1 MKVIKIDGTIETNKN
16 HEDWLNNFIDWLES
30 RGEYF
35 GGGTE
40 LYSEKESVK
49 C

>member
-1 MKVIKIDGTIETNKN
+1 MIVIKIDGTIETDKS
-16 HEDWLNNFIDWLES
+16 HDAWLNNFIDWLES

-40 LYSEKESVK
+40 LYSGKESVK

>member
-1 MKVIKIDGTIETNKN
+1 MTLIHIDGIIETNKS
-16 HEDWLNNFIDWLES
+16 HEDLLNDFIDWLES

-40 LYSEKESVK
+40 EYSEKESVK